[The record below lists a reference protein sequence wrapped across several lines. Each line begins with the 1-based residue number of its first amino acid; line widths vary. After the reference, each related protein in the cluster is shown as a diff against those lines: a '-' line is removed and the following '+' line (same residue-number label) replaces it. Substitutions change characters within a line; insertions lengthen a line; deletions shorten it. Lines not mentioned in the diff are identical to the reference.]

1 MAVDF
6 LAIGD
11 TTVDTFIRLT
21 DAKVESDERGEHRRL
36 SMRFGDKIPF
46 EFAEVIP
53 AVGNAPNAAVAA
65 ARLGMYA
72 GLFAA
77 VGDDR
82 DGADCLAALEA
93 NKVSTSYVQK
103 EVGKHTN
110 NHYVL
115 WFDSDRTILIKH
127 EAFFYKW
134 PADMPIPK
142 AVYLSSIGEAG
153 MALHEPL
160 ADWLLANPSI
170 LFAFQPGTFQMSVG
184 VEKLARIYQR
194 ADVFIC
200 NKEEYQRI
208 LNSTEDDEKKLM
220 EAMRA
225 LGPKICFLTD
235 GPKGAYVLS
244 ADGAWK
250 ISEYPDPKPPYE
262 RTGAGDAF
270 SSTAVVALM
279 LGKTVPEA
287 LMWGPVNSMS
297 VVQDLGAQRGLLSR
311 ETLEKYLADAPN
323 EYAVMPL

>member
-1 MAVDF
+1 MDF

-11 TTVDTFIRLT
+11 TTIDTFIRLK
-21 DAKVESDERGEHRRL
+21 DAKVDSDERGEHRTL

-46 EFAEVIP
+46 EFADIIP

-65 ARLGMYA
+65 ARLGLSA

-82 DGADCLAALEA
+82 DGADCLAALAA
-93 NKVSTSYVQK
+93 NGVSTALVSTQI
-103 EVGKHTN
+103 GKRTN

-115 WFDSDRTILIKH
+115 WFDSDRTILIRH
-127 EAFFYKW
+127 ESFSYQL
-134 PADMPIPK
+134 PASMPTPR
-142 AVYLSSIGEAG
+142 AVYLSSIGESG
-153 MALHEPL
+153 MSLHEPL
-160 ADWLLANPSI
+160 ADWLEATPNI

-184 VEKLARIYQR
+184 VEKLSRLYKR

-208 LNSTEDDEKKLM
+208 LNSNEEDEKKLM

-250 ISEYPDPKPPYE
+250 IPEYPDPKPPYE

-279 LGKTVPEA
+279 LGKTIPEA
-287 LMWGPVNSMS
+287 LEWGPVNSMS
-297 VVQDLGAQRGLLSR
+297 VVQEVGAQKGLLSR
-311 ETLEKYLADAPN
+311 EALEKLLAERPA
-323 EYAVMPL
+323 EYRAQPL